1 LTAHN
6 CTGKQLAKNGGTT
19 ADTSTAVV
27 SVTAATTLDLSCE
40 RQKVK
45 KAKKAKKA
53 KKKEVV

>member
-1 LTAHN
+1 LPAHN

-45 KAKKAKKA
+45 KAKKAKK
-53 KKKEVV
+53 KEVV